1 MQKTTDIKIDQVG
14 IFFTGY
20 PNDSFIENVEEKRIR
35 SVLRKFDNTVKKI
48 EEKKFD
54 AKPSWLCNYCE
65 YAYICDMIY
74 DETTQDEFS

>member
-1 MQKTTDIKIDQVG
+1 MEQ
-14 IFFTGY
+14 
-20 PNDSFIENVEEKRIR
+20 KRIR

-74 DETTQDEFS
+74 DETTQDDFL

>member
-1 MQKTTDIKIDQVG
+1 MILSLRMWKR
-14 IFFTGY
+14 
-20 PNDSFIENVEEKRIR
+20 NVLN

-48 EEKKFD
+48 EAKKFD

-74 DETTQDEFS
+74 DETMQDEFSK